1 MAKENSGKDPDELLS
16 VLGNSDSVVNGTVE
30 EGNNENQ
37 SDGSGE
43 IPRKEE
49 NPFSFKHFLN
59 RDSGSGGISSTS
71 SMSSTNRTPG
81 ISSNSSYSTTGAR
94 PKVLQSTSTSEIPKM
109 KRSPRFP
116 SFDSQAS
123 LTEYTEDMR
132 SSMGTSS
139 SNFAKRSY
147 SNYDIESPNSPR
159 PERKGKTPIVTPGI
173 SSSRSSGS
181 NVGGGHRLG
190 NSEFSAALP
199 DFVQDHLII
208 EQLYNNSALGSS
220 ASPNTSPLSV
230 DFDMIPNF
238 TVNEDSGGS
247 RPSATDAADMPFDLM
262 FSSAPRSRSPLHR
275 NSPTIPLDLP
285 VSSAS
290 SSIPLDLTGTSRF
303 GHNSPPPDISLDLT
317 ERHDFNSTNQP
328 PADMIQTLP
337 DFLSDGPIHSGRLA
351 DVASD
356 LPHLDSPEESAAT
369 TIARLR
375 LENERLRHELD
386 ENRRRLSEK
395 TRHSAE
401 LERTMESMRHTETQ
415 YSATLAESMEQ
426 VEENLDRSNKRAAVA
441 HSLANKLKQ
450 QVKQLTAEVEALRR
464 ENETLKEE
472 GAVGGSSSAATNVR
486 SYGRLS
492 RSQQLSR
499 ELMQAALT
507 AENNLRQ
514 LLSGV
519 DNLRIMAANIQNMD
533 RICDP
538 TDEFLSD
545 CDDEDFTGPA
555 L

>member
-1 MAKENSGKDPDELLS
+1 MAKESGGKDPDELLS
-16 VLGNSDSVVNGTVE
+16 ILANSDKVVNGTAE
-30 EGNNENQ
+30 EENSENLSADNNGGFTEA
-37 SDGSGE
+37 
-43 IPRKEE
+43 PKKEE

-59 RDSGSGGISSTS
+59 RDSGTSAGSSSRTS
-71 SMSSTNRTPG
+71 SN
-81 ISSNSSYSTTGAR
+81 YSTGAR
-94 PKVLQSTSTSEIPKM
+94 PKVLQSSSTNEIPKM

-123 LTEYTEDMR
+123 LTEYTDDLR
-132 SSMGTSS
+132 SSIGTTS
-139 SNFAKRSY
+139 SNFGKRSY

-159 PERKGKTPIVTPGI
+159 PERRDKSPIHVP
-173 SSSRSSGS
+173 SSRSSTS
-181 NVGGGHRLG
+181 SRLG

-208 EQLYNNSALGSS
+208 EQLYNNSTLGG
-220 ASPNTSPLSV
+220 SPNTSPLSV
-230 DFDMIPNF
+230 DFDMIPGLS
-238 TVNEDSGGS
+238 EAPRAD
-247 RPSATDAADMPFDLM
+247 ADMPFDLM
-262 FSSAPRSRSPLHR
+262 FTSAPRSRSPLHR

-285 VSSAS
+285 ASSAA
-290 SSIPLDLTGTSRF
+290 SIPLDLTGGRF
-303 GHNSPPPDISLDLT
+303 TPPPDIPLDLT
-317 ERHDFNSTNQP
+317 ERHDFGSASQP
-328 PADMIQTLP
+328 PADMILTLP

-356 LPHLDSPEESAAT
+356 LPHLDSPEEGAAT

-375 LENERLRHELD
+375 LENDRLRHELD
-386 ENRRRLSEK
+386 ENRLRLSDK

-401 LERTMESMRHTETQ
+401 LERTLESMRHTETQ
-415 YSATLAESMEQ
+415 YSAALAESMEQ
-426 VEENLDRSNKRAAVA
+426 VEENLDRSNKRAAA
-441 HSLANKLKQ
+441 AQSLANKLKQ

-472 GAVGGSSSAATNVR
+472 GAVGGSSSGGSAANVR
-486 SYGRLS
+486 SYTRVS

-499 ELMQAALT
+499 ELMQAALS

-538 TDEFLSD
+538 ATDEFLSD